1 MAPELYTYPW
11 ESQNVFHALDDRYTW
26 VTEEQQGSQYT
37 LQWTMY
43 QQRIQELDS
52 HDHWKDI
59 QEKIFNYEDVPAKW
73 NQRVWL
79 EQIAR
84 K

>member
-1 MAPELYTYPW
+1 MYTYPW

-26 VTEEQQGSQYT
+26 VTEGQQGSQYT

-43 QQRIQELDS
+43 QQRIQKLDS

-59 QEKIFNYEDVPAKW
+59 QEKVFNYEDVLAKW

-79 EQIAR
+79 EQLAR

>member
-11 ESQNVFHALDDRYTW
+11 ESRNVFHALDDRYTW
-26 VTEEQQGSQYT
+26 VTEQQGSQYT

-52 HDHWKDI
+52 YDHWKDI

>member
-1 MAPELYTYPW
+1 MYTYPW

-26 VTEEQQGSQYT
+26 VTVEQQGSQYT

-52 HDHWKDI
+52 YDHWKDI
-59 QEKIFNYEDVPAKW
+59 QEKIFNYEDVLAKW

>member
-11 ESQNVFHALDDRYTW
+11 ESRNVFHALDDRYTW
-26 VTEEQQGSQYT
+26 VTEQQGSQYT
-37 LQWTMY
+37 LQCTMY

-52 HDHWKDI
+52 YDHWKDI